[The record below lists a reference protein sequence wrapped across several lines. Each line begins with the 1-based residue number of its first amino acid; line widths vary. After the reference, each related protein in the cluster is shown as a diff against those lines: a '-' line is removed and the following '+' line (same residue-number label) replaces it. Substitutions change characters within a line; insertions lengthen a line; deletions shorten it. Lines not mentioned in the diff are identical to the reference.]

1 VEINERRIIMRFTT
15 RTKVVIINGKPQS
28 GKDTFCQYAQGYCN
42 DDESAN
48 TLIISSVDPLKEM
61 LTQLG
66 WDGTKTDE
74 IRDMLMCMKQLWVQN
89 QDGPTMFL
97 FNNIFEFHKACTG
110 EDNIVFVHI
119 REPEE
124 IKKLVNAL
132 TGFKSMGIDV
142 ISLLVIRKGGEDTQN
157 QPAETRKSDDEALIN
172 SYEYDVTI
180 NNDED
185 LIKLQELAA
194 EFVDKLLEVSK

>member
-1 VEINERRIIMRFTT
+1 MRFTT

-28 GKDTFCQYAQGYCN
+28 GKDTFCKYAQGYCD

-66 WDGTKTDE
+66 WDGTKTDK
-74 IRDMLMCMKQLWVQN
+74 IRDMLMDMKQLWVQN

-97 FNNIFEFHKACTG
+97 FNNILEFHKACTG

-132 TGFKSMGIDV
+132 IGFESMGIDV
-142 ISLLVIRKGGEDTQN
+142 ISLLVIRRGGEDTPN
-157 QPAETRKSDDEALIN
+157 QPAETRRSDDEALIN

-194 EFVDKLLEVSK
+194 EFVDKLLEDEYE

>member
-1 VEINERRIIMRFTT
+1 MRFTT

-28 GKDTFCQYAQGYCN
+28 GKDTFCKYAQGYCD

-48 TLIISSVDPLKEM
+48 TLIISSVDPLKDM

-66 WDGTKTDE
+66 WDGTKTDK
-74 IRDMLMCMKQLWVQN
+74 IRDMLMDMKQLWVQN

-97 FNNIFEFHKACTG
+97 FNNILEFHKACTG

-132 TGFKSMGIDV
+132 TGFESMGIDV
-142 ISLLVIRKGGEDTQN
+142 ISLLVIREGGEDTPN
-157 QPAETRKSDDEALIN
+157 QLAETRRSDDEALIN

-194 EFVDKLLEVSK
+194 EFVDKLLEDEYE

>member
-1 VEINERRIIMRFTT
+1 MRFTT

-28 GKDTFCQYAQGYCN
+28 GKDTFCKYAQGYCD

-48 TLIISSVDPLKEM
+48 TLIISSVDPLKDM

-66 WDGTKTDE
+66 WDGTKTDK
-74 IRDMLMCMKQLWVQN
+74 IRDMLMDMKQLWVQN

-97 FNNIFEFHKACTG
+97 FNNILEFHKACTG

-132 TGFKSMGIDV
+132 TGFESMGIDV
-142 ISLLVIRKGGEDTQN
+142 ISLLVIRKGGEDTPN
-157 QPAETRKSDDEALIN
+157 QPAETRRSDDEALIN

-180 NNDED
+180 NNGED

-194 EFVDKLLEVSK
+194 EFVDKLLEDEYE

>member
-1 VEINERRIIMRFTT
+1 MRFTT

-28 GKDTFCQYAQGYCN
+28 GKDTFCKYAQGYCD

-48 TLIISSVDPLKEM
+48 TLIISSVDPLKEI

-66 WDGTKTDE
+66 WDGTKTDK
-74 IRDMLMCMKQLWVQN
+74 IRDMLMDMKQLWVQN

-97 FNNIFEFHKACTG
+97 FNNILEFHKACTG

-132 TGFKSMGIDV
+132 TGFESMGIDV
-142 ISLLVIRKGGEDTQN
+142 ISLLVIRKGREDTPN
-157 QPAETRKSDDEALIN
+157 QPAETRRSDDEALIN

-194 EFVDKLLEVSK
+194 EFVDKLLEDEYE

>member
-1 VEINERRIIMRFTT
+1 MRFTT

-28 GKDTFCQYAQGYCN
+28 GKDTFCKYAQGYCD

-48 TLIISSVDPLKEM
+48 TLIISSVDPLKEI

-66 WDGTKTDE
+66 WDGTKTDK
-74 IRDMLMCMKQLWVQN
+74 IRDMLMDMKQLWVQN

-97 FNNIFEFHKACTG
+97 FNNILEFHKACTG

-132 TGFKSMGIDV
+132 TGFESMGIDV
-142 ISLLVIRKGGEDTQN
+142 ISLLVIRESGEDTPN
-157 QPAETRKSDDEALIN
+157 QPAETRRSDDEALIN

-194 EFVDKLLEVSK
+194 EFVDKLLEDEYE

>member
-1 VEINERRIIMRFTT
+1 MRFTT

-28 GKDTFCQYAQGYCN
+28 GKDTFCKYAQGYCD

-66 WDGTKTDE
+66 WDGTKTDK
-74 IRDMLMCMKQLWVQN
+74 IRDMLMDMKQLWVQN

-97 FNNIFEFHKACTG
+97 FNNILEFHKACTG

-132 TGFKSMGIDV
+132 TGFESMGIDV
-142 ISLLVIRKGGEDTQN
+142 ISLLVIRKGGEDTPN
-157 QPAETRKSDDEALIN
+157 QPAETRRSDDEALIN

-194 EFVDKLLEVSK
+194 EFIDKLLEDEYE

>member
-1 VEINERRIIMRFTT
+1 MKFTT

-28 GKDTFCQYAQGYCN
+28 GKDTFCKYAQGYCD

-66 WDGTKTDE
+66 WDGTKTDK
-74 IRDMLMCMKQLWVQN
+74 IRDMLMDMKQLWVQN

-97 FNNIFEFHKACTG
+97 FNNILEFHKACTG

-132 TGFKSMGIDV
+132 TGFESMGIDV
-142 ISLLVIRKGGEDTQN
+142 ISLLVIRESGEDTPN
-157 QPAETRKSDDEALIN
+157 QPAETRRSDDEALIN

-194 EFVDKLLEVSK
+194 EFVDKLLEDEYE

>member
-1 VEINERRIIMRFTT
+1 MRFTT
-15 RTKVVIINGKPQS
+15 RTKVIIINGKPQS
-28 GKDTFCQYAQGYCN
+28 GKDTFCKYAQGYCD

-61 LTQLG
+61 LAQLG
-66 WDGTKTDE
+66 WDGTKIDE

-97 FNNIFEFHKACTG
+97 FNNILEFHKACTG

-132 TGFKSMGIDV
+132 TGFESMGIDV
-142 ISLLVIRKGGEDTQN
+142 ISLLVIRESGEDTPN
-157 QPAETRKSDDEALIN
+157 QPAETRRSDDEALIN

-180 NNDED
+180 NNDGD
-185 LIKLQELAA
+185 LIKLQERAA
-194 EFVDKLLEVSK
+194 EFVDKLLEDKYE

>member
-1 VEINERRIIMRFTT
+1 MRFTT

-28 GKDTFCQYAQGYCN
+28 GKDTFCKYAQGYCD

-66 WDGTKTDE
+66 WDGTKTDK
-74 IRDMLMCMKQLWVQN
+74 IRGMLMDMKQLWVQN

-97 FNNIFEFHKACTG
+97 FNNILEFHKACTG

-132 TGFKSMGIDV
+132 TGFESMGIDV
-142 ISLLVIRKGGEDTQN
+142 ISLLIIRKGGEDTPN
-157 QPAETRKSDDEALIN
+157 QPAETRRSDDEALIN
-172 SYEYDVTI
+172 GYEYDVTI

-194 EFVDKLLEVSK
+194 EFVDKLLEDEYE

>member
-1 VEINERRIIMRFTT
+1 MRFTT

-28 GKDTFCQYAQGYCN
+28 GKDTFCKYAQGYCD
-42 DDESAN
+42 DDEYAN

-66 WDGTKTDE
+66 WDGTKTDK
-74 IRDMLMCMKQLWVQN
+74 IRDMLMDMKQLWVQN

-97 FNNIFEFHKACTG
+97 FNNILEFHKACTG

-132 TGFKSMGIDV
+132 TGFESMGIDV
-142 ISLLVIRKGGEDTQN
+142 ISLLVIREGGENTPN
-157 QPAETRKSDDEALIN
+157 QPAETRRSDDEALIN

-194 EFVDKLLEVSK
+194 EFVDKLLEDEYE

>member
-1 VEINERRIIMRFTT
+1 MRFTT

-28 GKDTFCQYAQGYCN
+28 GKDTFCKYAQGYCD

-66 WDGTKTDE
+66 WDGTKTNK
-74 IRDMLMCMKQLWVQN
+74 IRDMLMDMKQLWVQN

-97 FNNIFEFHKACTG
+97 FNNILEFHKACTG

-132 TGFKSMGIDV
+132 TGFESMGIDV
-142 ISLLVIRKGGEDTQN
+142 ISLLVIRESGEDTPN
-157 QPAETRKSDDEALIN
+157 QPAETRRSDDEALIN
-172 SYEYDVTI
+172 SYKYDVTI

-194 EFVDKLLEVSK
+194 EFVDKLLEDEYE

>member
-1 VEINERRIIMRFTT
+1 MRFTT

-28 GKDTFCQYAQGYCN
+28 GKDTFCKYAQGYCD

-66 WDGTKTDE
+66 WDGTKTDK
-74 IRDMLMCMKQLWVQN
+74 IRDMLMDMKQLWVQN

-97 FNNIFEFHKACTG
+97 FNNILEFHKACTG

-132 TGFKSMGIDV
+132 TGFESMGIDV
-142 ISLLVIRKGGEDTQN
+142 ISLLVIRKGGEDTPN
-157 QPAETRKSDDEALIN
+157 QPAETRRSDDEALIN
-172 SYEYDVTI
+172 SYEYDITI

-194 EFVDKLLEVSK
+194 EFVDKLLEDEYE

>member
-1 VEINERRIIMRFTT
+1 MRFTT

-28 GKDTFCQYAQGYCN
+28 GKDTFCKYAQGYCD

-66 WDGTKTDE
+66 WDGTKTDK
-74 IRDMLMCMKQLWVQN
+74 IRDMLMDMKQLWVQN

-97 FNNIFEFHKACTG
+97 FNNILEFHKACTG

-132 TGFKSMGIDV
+132 TGFESMGIDV
-142 ISLLVIRKGGEDTQN
+142 ISLLVIRESGEDTPN
-157 QPAETRKSDDEALIN
+157 QPAGTRRSDDEALIN

-180 NNDED
+180 NNDGD
-185 LIKLQELAA
+185 LIRLQELAA
-194 EFVDKLLEVSK
+194 EFVDKLLEDKYE

>member
-1 VEINERRIIMRFTT
+1 MRFTT

-28 GKDTFCQYAQGYCN
+28 GKDTFCKYAQGYCD

-66 WDGTKTDE
+66 WDGTKTDK
-74 IRDMLMCMKQLWVQN
+74 IRDMLMNMKQLWVQN

-97 FNNIFEFHKACTG
+97 FNNILEFHKACTG

-132 TGFKSMGIDV
+132 TGFESMGIDV
-142 ISLLVIRKGGEDTQN
+142 ISLLVIRKGGEDTPN
-157 QPAETRKSDDEALIN
+157 QPAETRRSDDEALIN

-194 EFVDKLLEVSK
+194 EFVDKLLEDEYE

>member
-1 VEINERRIIMRFTT
+1 MRFTT

-28 GKDTFCQYAQGYCN
+28 GKDTFCKYAQGYCD

-66 WDGTKTDE
+66 WDGTKTDK
-74 IRDMLMCMKQLWVQN
+74 IRDMLMDMKQLWVQN

-97 FNNIFEFHKACTG
+97 FNNILEFHKACTG

-132 TGFKSMGIDV
+132 TGFESMGIDV
-142 ISLLVIRKGGEDTQN
+142 ISLLIIRGSGEDTPN
-157 QPAETRKSDDEALIN
+157 QPAETRRSDDEALIN
-172 SYEYDVTI
+172 NYEYDVTI

-185 LIKLQELAA
+185 LIKLQELAV
-194 EFVDKLLEVSK
+194 EFVDKLLEDEYE

>member
-1 VEINERRIIMRFTT
+1 MRFTT

-28 GKDTFCQYAQGYCN
+28 GKDTFCKYAQGYCD

-66 WDGTKTDE
+66 WDGTKTDK
-74 IRDMLMCMKQLWVQN
+74 IRDMLMDMKQLWVQN

-97 FNNIFEFHKACTG
+97 FNNILEFHKACTG

-132 TGFKSMGIDV
+132 TGFESMGIDV
-142 ISLLVIRKGGEDTQN
+142 ISLLVIRKGGEDTPN
-157 QPAETRKSDDEALIN
+157 QSAETRRSDDEALIN
-172 SYEYDVTI
+172 SYEYDVII
-180 NNDED
+180 NNDGD

-194 EFVDKLLEVSK
+194 EFVDKLLEDKYE

>member
-1 VEINERRIIMRFTT
+1 MRFTT

-28 GKDTFCQYAQGYCN
+28 GKDTFCKYAQGYCD

-66 WDGTKTDE
+66 WDGTKTDK
-74 IRDMLMCMKQLWVQN
+74 IRDMLMDMKQLWVQN

-97 FNNIFEFHKACTG
+97 FNNILEFHKAYTG

-132 TGFKSMGIDV
+132 TGFESMGIDV
-142 ISLLVIRKGGEDTQN
+142 ISLLVIRKGGEDTPN
-157 QPAETRKSDDEALIN
+157 QPAETRRSDDEALIN

-194 EFVDKLLEVSK
+194 EFVDKLLEDEYE

>member
-1 VEINERRIIMRFTT
+1 MRFTT

-28 GKDTFCQYAQGYCN
+28 GKDTFCKYAQGYCD

-66 WDGTKTDE
+66 WDGTKTDK
-74 IRDMLMCMKQLWVQN
+74 IRDMLMDMKQLWVQN

-97 FNNIFEFHKACTG
+97 FNNILEFHKACTG

-132 TGFKSMGIDV
+132 TGFESMGIDV
-142 ISLLVIRKGGEDTQN
+142 ISLLIIRGGGEDTPN
-157 QPAETRKSDDEALIN
+157 QPAETRRSDDEALIN
-172 SYEYDVTI
+172 NYEYDVTI

-194 EFVDKLLEVSK
+194 EFVDKLLEDEYE

>member
-1 VEINERRIIMRFTT
+1 MRFTT

-28 GKDTFCQYAQGYCN
+28 GKDTFCKYAQGYCD

-66 WDGTKTDE
+66 WDGTKTDK
-74 IRDMLMCMKQLWVQN
+74 IRDMLMDMKQLWVQN
-89 QDGPTMFL
+89 QDGLTMFL
-97 FNNIFEFHKACTG
+97 FNNILEFHKACTG

-132 TGFKSMGIDV
+132 TGFESMGIDV
-142 ISLLVIRKGGEDTQN
+142 ISLLVIRKGGEDTPN
-157 QPAETRKSDDEALIN
+157 QPAETRRSDDEALIN
-172 SYEYDVTI
+172 NYEYDVTI

-194 EFVDKLLEVSK
+194 EFVDKLLEDEYE

>member
-1 VEINERRIIMRFTT
+1 MRFTT

-28 GKDTFCQYAQGYCN
+28 GKDTFCKYAQGYCN

-66 WDGTKTDE
+66 WDGTKTDK
-74 IRDMLMCMKQLWVQN
+74 IRDMLMDMKQLWIQN

-97 FNNIFEFHKACTG
+97 FNNILEFHKACTG

-132 TGFKSMGIDV
+132 TGFESMGIDV
-142 ISLLVIRKGGEDTQN
+142 ISLLVIRKGGEDTPN
-157 QPAETRKSDDEALIN
+157 QPAETRRSDDEALIN
-172 SYEYDVTI
+172 SYGYDVTI

-194 EFVDKLLEVSK
+194 EFVDKLLEDEYE

>member
-1 VEINERRIIMRFTT
+1 MRFTT
-15 RTKVVIINGKPQS
+15 RTKVIIINGKPQS
-28 GKDTFCQYAQGYCN
+28 GKDTFCKYAQGYCD

-66 WDGTKTDE
+66 WDGTKTDK
-74 IRDMLMCMKQLWVQN
+74 IRDMLMDMKQLWIQN

-97 FNNIFEFHKACTG
+97 FNNILEFHKACTG

-132 TGFKSMGIDV
+132 TGFESMGIDV
-142 ISLLVIRKGGEDTQN
+142 ISLLVIRKGGEDTPN
-157 QPAETRKSDDEALIN
+157 QPTETRRSDDEALIN

-194 EFVDKLLEVSK
+194 EFVDKLLEDEYE

>member
-1 VEINERRIIMRFTT
+1 MRFTT

-28 GKDTFCQYAQGYCN
+28 GKDTFCKYAQGYCD

-66 WDGTKTDE
+66 WDGTKTDK
-74 IRDMLMCMKQLWVQN
+74 IRDMLMDMKQLWVQN

-97 FNNIFEFHKACTG
+97 FNNILEFHKACTG

-124 IKKLVNAL
+124 IKKLINAL
-132 TGFKSMGIDV
+132 TGFESMGIDV
-142 ISLLVIRKGGEDTQN
+142 ISLLVIREGGEDTPN
-157 QPAETRKSDDEALIN
+157 QPAETRRSDDEALIN

-194 EFVDKLLEVSK
+194 EFVDKLLEDEYE

>member
-1 VEINERRIIMRFTT
+1 MRFTT

-28 GKDTFCQYAQGYCN
+28 GKDTFCKYAQGYCD

-66 WDGTKTDE
+66 WDGTKTDKV
-74 IRDMLMCMKQLWVQN
+74 RDMLMDMKQLWVQN

-97 FNNIFEFHKACTG
+97 FNNILEFHKACTG

-132 TGFKSMGIDV
+132 TGFESMGIDV
-142 ISLLVIRKGGEDTQN
+142 ISLLVIRKGGEDTPN
-157 QPAETRKSDDEALIN
+157 QPTETRRSDDEALIN

-194 EFVDKLLEVSK
+194 EFVDKLLEDEYE

>member
-1 VEINERRIIMRFTT
+1 MRFTT

-28 GKDTFCQYAQGYCN
+28 GKDTFCKYAQGYCD

-66 WDGTKTDE
+66 WDGTKTDK
-74 IRDMLMCMKQLWVQN
+74 IRDMLMDMKQLWVQN

-97 FNNIFEFHKACTG
+97 FNNILEFHKACTG

-132 TGFKSMGIDV
+132 TGFESMGIDV
-142 ISLLVIRKGGEDTQN
+142 ISLLVIRESGEDTPN
-157 QPAETRKSDDEALIN
+157 QPAETRGSDDEALIN

-194 EFVDKLLEVSK
+194 EFVDKLLEDEYE

>member
-1 VEINERRIIMRFTT
+1 MRFTT

-28 GKDTFCQYAQGYCN
+28 GKDTFCKYAQGYCD

-66 WDGTKTDE
+66 WDGTKTDK
-74 IRDMLMCMKQLWVQN
+74 IRDMLMDMKQLWVQN

-97 FNNIFEFHKACTG
+97 FNNILEFHKTCTG

-132 TGFKSMGIDV
+132 TGFESMGIDV
-142 ISLLVIRKGGEDTQN
+142 ISLLIIRGSGEDTPN
-157 QPAETRKSDDEALIN
+157 QPAETRRSDDEALIN
-172 SYEYDVTI
+172 NYEYDVTI

-194 EFVDKLLEVSK
+194 EFVDKLLEDEYE

>member
-1 VEINERRIIMRFTT
+1 MRFTT

-28 GKDTFCQYAQGYCN
+28 GKDTFCKYAQGYCD

-66 WDGTKTDE
+66 WDGTKTDK
-74 IRDMLMCMKQLWVQN
+74 IRDMLMDMKQLWVQN

-97 FNNIFEFHKACTG
+97 FNNILEFHKACTG

-132 TGFKSMGIDV
+132 TGFESMGIDV
-142 ISLLVIRKGGEDTQN
+142 ISLLIIRGSGEDTPN
-157 QPAETRKSDDEALIN
+157 QPAETRRSDDEALIN
-172 SYEYDVTI
+172 SYKYDVTI

-194 EFVDKLLEVSK
+194 EFVDKLLEDEYE

>member
-1 VEINERRIIMRFTT
+1 MRFTT

-28 GKDTFCQYAQGYCN
+28 GKDTFCKYAQGYCD

-66 WDGTKTDE
+66 WDGTKTDK
-74 IRDMLMCMKQLWVQN
+74 IRDMLMDMKQLWVQN

-97 FNNIFEFHKACTG
+97 FNNILEFHKACTG

-132 TGFKSMGIDV
+132 TGFESMGIDV
-142 ISLLVIRKGGEDTQN
+142 ISLLVIRKDGEDTPN
-157 QPAETRKSDDEALIN
+157 QPAETRRSDDEALIN

-194 EFVDKLLEVSK
+194 EFVDKLLEDEYE

>member
-1 VEINERRIIMRFTT
+1 MRFTT

-28 GKDTFCQYAQGYCN
+28 GKDTFCKYAQGYCD

-66 WDGTKTDE
+66 WDGTKTDK
-74 IRDMLMCMKQLWVQN
+74 IRDMLMDMKQLWVQN

-97 FNNIFEFHKACTG
+97 FNNILEFHKTCTG

-132 TGFKSMGIDV
+132 TGFESMGIDV
-142 ISLLVIRKGGEDTQN
+142 ISLLVIRKGEEDTPN
-157 QPAETRKSDDEALIN
+157 QPAETRRSDDEALIN
-172 SYEYDVTI
+172 SYKYDVTI

-194 EFVDKLLEVSK
+194 EFVDKLLEDEYE

>member
-1 VEINERRIIMRFTT
+1 MRFTT

-28 GKDTFCQYAQGYCN
+28 GKDTFCKYAQGYCD

-66 WDGTKTDE
+66 WDGTKTDK
-74 IRDMLMCMKQLWVQN
+74 IRDMLMDMKQLWVQN

-97 FNNIFEFHKACTG
+97 FNNILEFHKACTG

-132 TGFKSMGIDV
+132 TGFESMGIDV
-142 ISLLVIRKGGEDTQN
+142 ISLLVIRESGEDTPN
-157 QPAETRKSDDEALIN
+157 QPAETRRSDDEALIN

-180 NNDED
+180 HNDED

-194 EFVDKLLEVSK
+194 EFVDKLLEDEYE

>member
-1 VEINERRIIMRFTT
+1 MRFTT

-28 GKDTFCQYAQGYCN
+28 GKDTFCKYAQGYC
-42 DDESAN
+42 DDDKSAN
-48 TLIISSVDPLKEM
+48 TLIISSVDPLKDM
-61 LTQLG
+61 LIQLG
-66 WDGTKTDE
+66 WDGTKTDK
-74 IRDMLMCMKQLWVQN
+74 IRDMLMDMKQLWIQN

-97 FNNIFEFHKACTG
+97 FNNILEFHKACTG

-132 TGFKSMGIDV
+132 TGFESMGIDV
-142 ISLLVIRKGGEDTQN
+142 ISLLVIRESGEDTPN
-157 QPAETRKSDDEALIN
+157 QPAETRRSDDEALIN

-194 EFVDKLLEVSK
+194 EFVDKLLEDEYE

>member
-1 VEINERRIIMRFTT
+1 MRFTT

-28 GKDTFCQYAQGYCN
+28 GKDTFCKYAQGYCD

-48 TLIISSVDPLKEM
+48 TLIMSSVDPLKEM

-66 WDGTKTDE
+66 WDGTKTDK
-74 IRDMLMCMKQLWVQN
+74 IRDMLMDMKQLWVQN

-97 FNNIFEFHKACTG
+97 FNNILEFHKACTG

-132 TGFKSMGIDV
+132 TGFESMGIDV
-142 ISLLVIRKGGEDTQN
+142 ISLLIIRGSGEDTPN
-157 QPAETRKSDDEALIN
+157 QPAETRRSDDEALIN
-172 SYEYDVTI
+172 NYEYDVTI

-194 EFVDKLLEVSK
+194 EFVDKLLEDEYE

>member
-1 VEINERRIIMRFTT
+1 MRFTT

-28 GKDTFCQYAQGYCN
+28 GKDTFCKYAQGYCD

-66 WDGTKTDE
+66 WDGTKTDK
-74 IRDMLMCMKQLWVQN
+74 IRDMLMDMKQLWVQN

-97 FNNIFEFHKACTG
+97 FNNILEFHKACTG

-132 TGFKSMGIDV
+132 TGFESMGIDV
-142 ISLLVIRKGGEDTQN
+142 ISLLIIRGSGEDTPN
-157 QPAETRKSDDEALIN
+157 QPAETRRSDDEAFIN

-194 EFVDKLLEVSK
+194 EFVDKLLEDEYE

>member
-1 VEINERRIIMRFTT
+1 MRFTT

-28 GKDTFCQYAQGYCN
+28 GKDTFCRFAQGYCD

-61 LTQLG
+61 LAQLG

-97 FNNIFEFHKACTG
+97 FNNILEFHKACTG

-132 TGFKSMGIDV
+132 TGFESMGIDV
-142 ISLLVIRKGGEDTQN
+142 ISLLVIRESGEDTPN
-157 QPAETRKSDDEALIN
+157 QPAGTRRSDDEALIN

-180 NNDED
+180 NNDGD

-194 EFVDKLLEVSK
+194 EFVDKLLEDEYE

>member
-1 VEINERRIIMRFTT
+1 MRFTT

-28 GKDTFCQYAQGYCN
+28 GKDTFCKYAQGYCD

-66 WDGTKTDE
+66 WDGTKTDK
-74 IRDMLMCMKQLWVQN
+74 IRDMLMDMKQLWVQN

-97 FNNIFEFHKACTG
+97 FNNILEFHKACTG

-132 TGFKSMGIDV
+132 TGFESMGIDV
-142 ISLLVIRKGGEDTQN
+142 ISLLVIRKGEEDTPS
-157 QPAETRKSDDEALIN
+157 QPAETRRSDDEELIN

-194 EFVDKLLEVSK
+194 EFVDKLLEDEYE

>member
-1 VEINERRIIMRFTT
+1 MRFTT

-28 GKDTFCQYAQGYCN
+28 GKDTFCKYAQGYCD

-66 WDGTKTDE
+66 WDGTKTDK
-74 IRDMLMCMKQLWVQN
+74 IRDMLMDMKQLWAQN

-97 FNNIFEFHKACTG
+97 FNNILEFHKACTG

-132 TGFKSMGIDV
+132 TGFESMGIDV
-142 ISLLVIRKGGEDTQN
+142 ISLLIIRGSGEDTPN
-157 QPAETRKSDDEALIN
+157 QPAETRRSDDEALIN
-172 SYEYDVTI
+172 NYEYDVTI

-194 EFVDKLLEVSK
+194 EFVDKLLEDEYE

>member
-1 VEINERRIIMRFTT
+1 MRFTT

-28 GKDTFCQYAQGYCN
+28 GKDTFCKYARGYC
-42 DDESAN
+42 DDYESAN

-61 LTQLG
+61 LAQLG

-97 FNNIFEFHKACTG
+97 FNNILEFHKACTG

-132 TGFKSMGIDV
+132 TGFESMGIDV

-172 SYEYDVTI
+172 SYNYDITI
-180 NNDED
+180 NNDGD
-185 LIKLQELAA
+185 LIRLQELAA
-194 EFVDKLLEVSK
+194 EFVDKLLEDEYE

>member
-1 VEINERRIIMRFTT
+1 MRFTT

-28 GKDTFCQYAQGYCN
+28 GKDTFCKYAQGYCD

-66 WDGTKTDE
+66 WDGTKTDK
-74 IRDMLMCMKQLWVQN
+74 IRDMLMDMKQLWVQN

-97 FNNIFEFHKACTG
+97 FNNILEFHKACTG

-132 TGFKSMGIDV
+132 TGFESMGIDV
-142 ISLLVIRKGGEDTQN
+142 ISLLVIRESGEDTPN
-157 QPAETRKSDDEALIN
+157 QPAETRRSDDEALIN
-172 SYEYDVTI
+172 SYKYDVTI

-185 LIKLQELAA
+185 LIKLQELAV
-194 EFVDKLLEVSK
+194 EFVDKLLEDEYE

>member
-1 VEINERRIIMRFTT
+1 MRFTT

-28 GKDTFCQYAQGYCN
+28 GKDTFCKYAQGYCD

-66 WDGTKTDE
+66 WDGTKTDKM
-74 IRDMLMCMKQLWVQN
+74 RDMLMDMKQLWVQN

-97 FNNIFEFHKACTG
+97 FNNILEFHKTCTG

-132 TGFKSMGIDV
+132 TGFESMGIDV
-142 ISLLVIRKGGEDTQN
+142 ISLLVIRKGGEDTPN
-157 QPAETRKSDDEALIN
+157 QPAETRRSDDEALIN

-194 EFVDKLLEVSK
+194 EFVDKLLEDEYE

>member
-1 VEINERRIIMRFTT
+1 MRFTT

-28 GKDTFCQYAQGYCN
+28 GKDTFCKYAQGYCD

-66 WDGTKTDE
+66 WDGTKTDK
-74 IRDMLMCMKQLWVQN
+74 IRGMLMDMKQLWVQN

-97 FNNIFEFHKACTG
+97 FNNILEFHKACTG

-132 TGFKSMGIDV
+132 TGFESMGIDV
-142 ISLLVIRKGGEDTQN
+142 ISLLVIRKGGEGIPN
-157 QPAETRKSDDEALIN
+157 QPAETRRSDDEALIN

-194 EFVDKLLEVSK
+194 EFVDKLLEDEYE

>member
-1 VEINERRIIMRFTT
+1 MRFTT

-28 GKDTFCQYAQGYCN
+28 GKDTFCKYAQGYCD

-66 WDGTKTDE
+66 WDGTKTDK
-74 IRDMLMCMKQLWVQN
+74 IRDMLMDMKQLWVQN

-97 FNNIFEFHKACTG
+97 FNNILEFHKACTG

-132 TGFKSMGIDV
+132 TGFESMGIDV
-142 ISLLVIRKGGEDTQN
+142 ISLLVIRKGEEDTPN
-157 QPAETRKSDDEALIN
+157 QPAETRRSDDEALIN
-172 SYEYDVTI
+172 NYEYDVTI

-194 EFVDKLLEVSK
+194 EFVDKLLEDEYE